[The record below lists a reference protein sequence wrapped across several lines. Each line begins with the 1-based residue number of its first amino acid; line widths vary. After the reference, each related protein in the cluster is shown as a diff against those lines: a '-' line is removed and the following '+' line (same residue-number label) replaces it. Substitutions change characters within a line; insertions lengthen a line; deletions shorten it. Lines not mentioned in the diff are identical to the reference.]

1 MAYNVFVSYSTKNL
15 PIAEW
20 TKSTLHQPGHVEI
33 FVAEFSVEPSQP
45 LNEEIEKAIRNCDL
59 FVLLWS
65 SEARKSDYVPQ
76 EIGIARGCNKTILP
90 VVMQEGVPVPGFIS
104 NLKYLAAHKDWNGSF
119 TWLTQFIRDNASKL
133 AQARVFGALAT
144 ALFGG
149 IMLFAQD
156 DEDSGDEEEDD
167 DDYDD
172 DDEEED

>member
-90 VVMQEGVPVPGFIS
+90 VVMQEGVPGAGIHQQPQVSGRAQG
-104 NLKYLAAHKDWNGSF
+104 LDGSF